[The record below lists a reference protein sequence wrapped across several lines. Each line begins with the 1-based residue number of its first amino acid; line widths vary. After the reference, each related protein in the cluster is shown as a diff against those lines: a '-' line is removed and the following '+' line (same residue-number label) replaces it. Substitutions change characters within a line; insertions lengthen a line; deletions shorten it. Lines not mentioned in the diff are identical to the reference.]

1 MPSLEIEI
9 LSVFDVFSASAYGD
23 LLKLRKFVED
33 DVVSL
38 SQPDANG
45 YYPLQWAS
53 VNNFPDVAQY
63 IIEVLRY
70 TSLYGKYSSILRAN
84 MSNKYSSNIGFTLQ
98 VIDAI
103 GDCSIAIAFDTSYPK
118 VQIHSFLEF
127 RLPTLHQ
134 KQYCAYRA
142 SNKTEGCNLIF
153 FLAFSIRFAS
163 KLPSNYMLKGWWIK
177 IF

>member
-63 IIEVLRY
+63 IIEAVDGVMQTALHWAAVGGSVAAAAADVL
-70 TSLYGKYSSILRAN
+70 LQNGAIL
-84 MSNKYSSNIGFTLQ
+84 SNKYSS
-98 VIDAI
+98 ID
-103 GDCSIAIAFDTSYPK
+103 
-118 VQIHSFLEF
+118 L
-127 RLPTLHQ
+127 
-134 KQYCAYRA
+134 
-142 SNKTEGCNLIF
+142 
-153 FLAFSIRFAS
+153 
-163 KLPSNYMLKGWWIK
+163 
-177 IF
+177 